1 VIPLINYF
9 AKIGNSYI
17 NILGVTTSTPN
28 RLKDCY
34 KDRDA
39 IIYTEKEIRIL
50 RQLYPQIQ
58 TEIFKIYK
66 RISYAPRNNRE
77 NK

>member
-1 VIPLINYF
+1 VIPLVNYF
-9 AKIGNSYI
+9 AKIGNNYI
-17 NILGVTTSTPN
+17 NILGVTTSKPN
-28 RLKDCY
+28 RLRDCH

-58 TEIFKIYK
+58 TEIFKLYK
-66 RISYAPRNNRE
+66 RESYAPRNNRE